1 MLLAEVIGSIY
12 CTIKVESI
20 KNTKLKIVK
29 LLNPDGNF
37 NGSYSIVEDAINAGT
52 GEKVL
57 IAEDEIA
64 IANILNGK
72 EDIPIR
78 FCIVSKVDNIHIFKN
93 E

>member
-29 LLNPDGNF
+29 LLNPDGTF